1 MFNSVFLARSLN
13 RIPRQ
18 LLRFILI
25 SGLII
30 MLLGQ
35 LFVLTKMPVTV
46 FHDPYRVLAQ
56 ADRMAAGNHT
66 WNTTYFWRNSN
77 NITITYFIA
86 VWLRLGQF
94 FGMNTNI
101 AIHLFSLLMLDSF
114 ILLLLHTVWQLSHRE
129 SLLLG
134 ALSFAV
140 LTPFAYTYYLQVFY
154 SDLPI
159 MLALLIIIRTIMN
172 WPARSHRHHL
182 IAGSGLLVTVL
193 LAGLIK
199 PNLIVLLPALALV
212 VFVLWHQ
219 HALTQSQLVVPI
231 VLILLGFGLTVP
243 ATHGIQRLSDFEPKA
258 EYQLP
263 ITHWMLMG
271 LNASEKGM
279 FAPADA
285 SKAASLPDEAARQSY
300 NLKEIPKRIR
310 QLGVGGVTKLW
321 LTKLEILLDT
331 HDVQTWYNGGFRNAP
346 SWYHNNAQ
354 PLQLLTRISYTA
366 ATIAFLVAVI
376 GRLLTWRPD
385 YTDSVQVGTLLA
397 IITALGYLA
406 FHTLVWETEPR
417 YGQVVV
423 PLLWLVLAGIPA
435 QKRVSQSNWV
445 LPSVSLVLSF
455 SVIVGWIGML
465 AQQHPQTTV
474 IAAQRS
480 QLSEQY
486 QARPLAL
493 PPRASMS
500 QEVELRGNAN
510 YFSVQ
515 VYPQSTVSVILENTD
530 TQTQYRF
537 KYAGPVYRLK
547 QQLIPGHYRIVVSNI
562 TRESQVVDVV
572 STYHYYLADQPL
584 ILNGQKHATYSL
596 IYTVMETH

>member
-1 MFNSVFLARSLN
+1 
-13 RIPRQ
+13 
-18 LLRFILI
+18 
-25 SGLII
+25 

-46 FHDPYRVLAQ
+46 FMIPIGCSHKPIAWQLAIIPGIPLTSG
-56 ADRMAAGNHT
+56 AT
-66 WNTTYFWRNSN
+66 VTTSRLPISSLFGY
-77 NITITYFIA
+77 
-86 VWLRLGQF
+86 VWAN

-300 NLKEIPKRIR
+300 NLKEIPQADSTIR
-310 QLGVGGVTKLW
+310 CWRCHQIMADKT
-321 LTKLEILLDT
+321 
-331 HDVQTWYNGGFRNAP
+331 RNP
-346 SWYHNNAQ
+346 
-354 PLQLLTRISYTA
+354 
-366 ATIAFLVAVI
+366 
-376 GRLLTWRPD
+376 
-385 YTDSVQVGTLLA
+385 
-397 IITALGYLA
+397 
-406 FHTLVWETEPR
+406 PR
-417 YGQVVV
+417 Y
-423 PLLWLVLAGIPA
+423 P
-435 QKRVSQSNWV
+435 
-445 LPSVSLVLSF
+445 
-455 SVIVGWIGML
+455 
-465 AQQHPQTTV
+465 
-474 IAAQRS
+474 
-480 QLSEQY
+480 
-486 QARPLAL
+486 
-493 PPRASMS
+493 
-500 QEVELRGNAN
+500 
-510 YFSVQ
+510 
-515 VYPQSTVSVILENTD
+515 
-530 TQTQYRF
+530 
-537 KYAGPVYRLK
+537 
-547 QQLIPGHYRIVVSNI
+547 
-562 TRESQVVDVV
+562 
-572 STYHYYLADQPL
+572 
-584 ILNGQKHATYSL
+584 
-596 IYTVMETH
+596 